1 MLLKVKDLMRV
12 GDAIPLINDNQ
23 SMSEVL
29 IEMTSKHLGC
39 TAITDNNH
47 NLIGIVT
54 DGDLRRHI
62 NNNFFEQKISEVMTK
77 NPITINSEML
87 AVEAI
92 ALMNKKSITNLF
104 VIEEDAG
111 GSKIIGILHIH
122 DCLKAGLV

>member
-1 MLLKVKDLMRV
+1 
-12 GDAIPLINDNQ
+12 
-23 SMSEVL
+23 
-29 IEMTSKHLGC
+29 
-39 TAITDNNH
+39 
-47 NLIGIVT
+47 
-54 DGDLRRHI
+54 
-62 NNNFFEQKISEVMTK
+62 
-77 NPITINSEML
+77 ML